1 MNKEL
6 EEKLKELKENIGK
19 IDDIAREKYQDA
31 VKYFETHQSDEIKA
45 ELKSLIDKGIA
56 EFKDDLD
63 EGIADVKEGY
73 TKTVSDL
80 KEKYG
85 DKIDDVKEDVDE
97 AIDDLK
103 SGWNDLKKK
112 FNL

>member
-6 EEKLKELKENIGK
+6 EEKLKELKESVGK

-31 VKYFETHQSDEIKA
+31 VKYFETHQSEEIQA
-45 ELKSLIDKGIA
+45 ELKALVNKGIA
-56 EFKDDLD
+56 EFKDDLG
-63 EGIADVKEGY
+63 EGISDVKEGY
-73 TKTVSDL
+73 EKTVAEL

-103 SGWNDLKKK
+103 SGWAELKKK
-112 FNL
+112 LNI